1 MSLRLVNLDCP
12 SCGSALRGE
21 GLDTI
26 FFCSHCGGA
35 AVLDDERLETV
46 EGAALMAVPGHHPRL
61 WRPAWRLEVQV
72 RVHHRVRSD
81 GRTTPDSEARRIFYI
96 PAFEISLLD
105 LTRLSLALSKVSEA
119 RSEVPEEP
127 IHGGTLSV
135 DDALI
140 LVRHIL
146 IGDEVHR
153 SDMLAS
159 VTVDVEEVSRGL
171 VALPFEENEKGLRCA
186 VTGVVIP
193 ISRGAEGR
201 ESS

>member
-12 SCGSALRGE
+12 SCGSAMRGE

-26 FFCSHCGGA
+26 FFCGHCGGA
-35 AVLDDERLETV
+35 AVLDDECLQTV
-46 EGAALMAVPGHHPRL
+46 DGTALLAAPGYHPRV

-72 RVHHRVRSD
+72 RVHHRVRAD
-81 GRTTPDSEARRIFYI
+81 GRTTPDSEGRKTFYI
-96 PAFEISLLD
+96 PAIELSLAD
-105 LTRLSLALSKVSEA
+105 LTRLSRALSNVSEVG
-119 RSEVPEEP
+119 REVPKEP

-135 DDALI
+135 DDALM

-146 IGDEVHR
+146 VGDEVHR

-159 VTVDVEEVSRGL
+159 VTVDIEEISRGL
-171 VALPFEENEKGLRCA
+171 VALPFEEVERGLRCA

-193 ISRGAEGR
+193 SARKTM
-201 ESS
+201 SD

>member
-12 SCGSALRGE
+12 SCGSAMRGE

-26 FFCSHCGGA
+26 FFCGHCGGA
-35 AVLDDERLETV
+35 AVLDDERLQTV
-46 EGAALMAVPGHHPRL
+46 EGTALVAAPGYHPRV

-72 RVHHRVRSD
+72 RVHHRVRAD
-81 GRTTPDSEARRIFYI
+81 GRTTPDSEGRRIFYI
-96 PAFEISLLD
+96 PAIELSLAD
-105 LTRLSLALSKVSEA
+105 LTRLSRALSNVSEVG
-119 RSEVPEEP
+119 REVPKEP

-135 DDALI
+135 DDALM

-146 IGDEVHR
+146 VGDEVHR

-159 VTVDVEEVSRGL
+159 VTVDVEEISRGL
-171 VALPFEENEKGLRCA
+171 VALPFEEVERGLRCA

-193 ISRGAEGR
+193 SARKIMSD
-201 ESS
+201 

>member
-1 MSLRLVNLDCP
+1 MTLRLVSLDCP
-12 SCGSALRGE
+12 SCGSAMRGE

-26 FFCSHCGGA
+26 FFCGHCGGA
-35 AVLDDERLETV
+35 AVLDDEQVQTV
-46 EGAALMAVPGHHPRL
+46 EATALLAAPGHHAGV
-61 WRPAWRLEVQV
+61 WRPAWRLEVQA

-81 GRTTPDSEARRIFYI
+81 GRATPDSEGKKTFFI
-96 PAFEISLLD
+96 PAFSLSLPD
-105 LTRLSLALSKVSEA
+105 LTRLSRALSNVSEA
-119 RSEVPEEP
+119 AREVPKEP

-135 DDALI
+135 DDALT

-159 VTVDVEEVSRGL
+159 VTVDVEEISRGL
-171 VALPFEENEKGLRCA
+171 VALPFEEVERGLRCA

-193 ISRGAEGR
+193 SARRGT
-201 ESS
+201 SD

>member
-12 SCGSALRGE
+12 SCGSAMRGE

-26 FFCSHCGGA
+26 FFCGHCGGA
-35 AVLDDERLETV
+35 AVLDDERLHTV
-46 EGAALMAVPGHHPRL
+46 EGTALLAAPGHHPSV

-72 RVHHRVRSD
+72 RVHHRVRAD
-81 GRTTPDSEARRIFYI
+81 GRTTPDSEGRKTFYI
-96 PAFEISLLD
+96 PAFDLSLAD
-105 LTRLSLALSKVSEA
+105 LTRLSRALSIVSEA
-119 RSEVPEEP
+119 GRDVPKEP
-127 IHGGTLSV
+127 IRGGTLAV
-135 DDALI
+135 EDALV

-193 ISRGAEGR
+193 RSRAAEGR
-201 ESS
+201 GLS